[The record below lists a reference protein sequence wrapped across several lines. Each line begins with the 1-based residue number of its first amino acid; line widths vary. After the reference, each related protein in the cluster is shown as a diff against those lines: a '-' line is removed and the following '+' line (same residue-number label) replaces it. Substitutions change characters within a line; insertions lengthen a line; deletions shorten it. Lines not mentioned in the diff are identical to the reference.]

1 MLQQK
6 ISEELKPEEAQKAME
21 ITTSWHE
28 KGRREG
34 RQEGY
39 RSILL
44 KQIKK
49 RLGAV
54 PADIEQNVAGMKI
67 EQLDLLA
74 EKILEITTEEDLRRV
89 IIGGH

>member
-1 MLQQK
+1 
-6 ISEELKPEEAQKAME
+6 ME

-34 RQEGY
+34 RREGRQEGY

-44 KQIKK
+44 KLIKK
-49 RLGAV
+49 RLGTV
-54 PADIEQNVAGMKI
+54 PADIEQNVADMKI

-74 EKILEITTEEDLRRV
+74 EKILEIATEEDLRR
-89 IIGGH
+89 